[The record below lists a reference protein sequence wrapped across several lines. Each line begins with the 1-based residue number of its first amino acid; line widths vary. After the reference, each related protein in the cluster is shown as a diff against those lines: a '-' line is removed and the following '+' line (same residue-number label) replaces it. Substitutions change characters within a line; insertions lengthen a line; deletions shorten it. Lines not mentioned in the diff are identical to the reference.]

1 MGLLEKSKLSIPVV
15 CGALATLVCMLWG
28 LDFVLIKLG
37 YLLFSIESS
46 NTGDILTFAGIRFII
61 SGFLTLAVL
70 SFVKKKPMIIRRNN
84 VGDVCM
90 LALFQTVG
98 QYVLLYLGMA
108 RTSAV
113 HTSIFD
119 STLVFFSIL
128 ISGFVFHQEKL
139 TGSKIVGCI
148 LGFLGIVV
156 MNIGGMPEKSAAIGD
171 MLVLLCAALTG
182 LSHSLVKKFSQ
193 GADPVFLSGWQLLLG
208 GAALTLVGKLMGG
221 RLASYAPDSV
231 TILVALAL
239 ISSVT
244 GALWN
249 ALLKHNPVSSVNIYF
264 FTNPLFGVLFSV
276 LLLKETG
283 QIFRVQSIAA
293 LVLICV
299 GILLINV
306 RIKKKSTLKTEK

>member
-1 MGLLEKSKLSIPVV
+1 
-15 CGALATLVCMLWG
+15 
-28 LDFVLIKLG
+28 
-37 YLLFSIESS
+37 
-46 NTGDILTFAGIRFII
+46 
-61 SGFLTLAVL
+61 
-70 SFVKKKPMIIRRNN
+70 
-84 VGDVCM
+84 
-90 LALFQTVG
+90 
-98 QYVLLYLGMA
+98 
-108 RTSAV
+108 
-113 HTSIFD
+113 
-119 STLVFFSIL
+119 
-128 ISGFVFHQEKL
+128 
-139 TGSKIVGCI
+139 
-148 LGFLGIVV
+148 
-156 MNIGGMPEKSAAIGD
+156 
-171 MLVLLCAALTG
+171 
-182 LSHSLVKKFSQ
+182 
-193 GADPVFLSGWQLLLG
+193 
-208 GAALTLVGKLMGG
+208 MGG

-264 FTNPLFGVLFSV
+264 FTNPLFGVLFSA